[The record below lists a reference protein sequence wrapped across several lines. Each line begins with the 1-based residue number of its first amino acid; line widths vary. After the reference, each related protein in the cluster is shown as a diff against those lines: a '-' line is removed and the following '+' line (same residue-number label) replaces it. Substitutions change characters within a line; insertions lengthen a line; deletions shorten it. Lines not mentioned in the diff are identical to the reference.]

1 MLDYIG
7 FFGPYILI
15 FLILL
20 YSFLYSFSLINVIYY
35 ILGVLFIS
43 LSNNFLK
50 YYIKQPRPTHQKSLF
65 NFEKKHYNSHYSQK
79 YGMPS
84 GHSQLIWFNVIY
96 IGCILKNL
104 YFFILSL
111 ALALNTMRQ
120 RYVYRNHTMNQII
133 IGSILGICIGYI
145 FYFIIE

>member
-20 YSFLYSFSLINVIYY
+20 YSFLYSFSFINVIYY
-35 ILGVLFIS
+35 ILGLLFIY
-43 LSNNFLK
+43 LSNNLLK
-50 YYIKQPRPTHQKSLF
+50 YYIKEPRPRNQKKIF
-65 NFEKKHYNSHYSQK
+65 NFEKKYYNSHYTQK

>member
-15 FLILL
+15 FLIL

-35 ILGVLFIS
+35 ILGVLFIF
-43 LSNNFLK
+43 LFNNLLK
-50 YYIKQPRPTHQKSLF
+50 SYIKQPRPTYQKTLF
-65 NFEKKHYNSHYSQK
+65 NFEKKYYNSDYSQK

-84 GHSQLIWFNVIY
+84 GYSQLVWFNVIY

-111 ALALNTMRQ
+111 GLALNTMRQ
-120 RYVYRNHTMNQII
+120 RYVYRNNTMNQII
-133 IGSILGICIGYI
+133 IGSIVGICIGYI